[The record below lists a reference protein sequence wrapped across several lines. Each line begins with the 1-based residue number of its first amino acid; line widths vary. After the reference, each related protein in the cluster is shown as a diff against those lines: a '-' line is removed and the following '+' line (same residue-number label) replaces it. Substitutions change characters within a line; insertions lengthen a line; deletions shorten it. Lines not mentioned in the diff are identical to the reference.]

1 MKFEKQP
8 LDLLKQIANASVEAI
23 TTRTANKD
31 LKTDWSGIGFSLC
44 GQQMVAPMGQVVE
57 IINAPDYT
65 FIPRTKEWVLGL
77 ANIRGR
83 MLPIYDIEKYF
94 GSKLAGN
101 RARHRVLVVE
111 SEHVYAGLMVSNV
124 FGLKHFPMNSFKQ
137 PYQGKHDVFSN
148 CIDSAGND
156 GHSNWLRFQ
165 IPLLTQ
171 APEFMDAALQISSHT
186 GTSAA

>member
-8 LDLLKQIANASVEAI
+8 LDLLKQMANDSIEAI
-23 TTRTANKD
+23 STRTSNKD

-44 GQQMVAPMGQVVE
+44 GQHMVAPMGQVVE
-57 IINAPDYT
+57 IINTPNYT

-124 FGLKHFPMNSFKQ
+124 FGLKHFPANSFKQ
-137 PYQGKHDVFSN
+137 AYQDENDAFSS
-148 CIDSAGND
+148 CIDSSGND
-156 GHSNWLRFQ
+156 GHSDWLRFQ

-171 APEFMDAALQISSHT
+171 APDFMDAALQISSHT
-186 GTSAA
+186 GASAA

>member
-8 LDLLKQIANASVEAI
+8 LDLLKQMANASVEAI
-23 TTRTANKD
+23 STRAANKD

-57 IINAPDYT
+57 IIHAPNFT
-65 FIPRTKEWVLGL
+65 FIPRTKDWVLGL

-101 RARHRVLVVE
+101 RSRHRVLVVE

-124 FGLKHFPMNSFKQ
+124 FGLKHFPVNSFKQ
-137 PYQGKHDVFSN
+137 AYQSDGDVFAS
-148 CIDSAGND
+148 CIDSTGND
-156 GHSNWLRFQ
+156 GQSDWLRFQ

-186 GTSAA
+186 GASAA